1 MHPTISEQRETVAA
15 LCRRF
20 RVKRLDVFGSAA
32 RADFDPS
39 SSDVDLLVQFERETG
54 RAALDSFMG
63 LKEALEDLF
72 GRPVD
77 LVEATAVRNPYLR
90 ADIERSRELLYAA

>member
-1 MHPTISEQRETVAA
+1 
-15 LCRRF
+15 
-20 RVKRLDVFGSAA
+20 
-32 RADFDPS
+32 
-39 SSDVDLLVQFERETG
+39 
-54 RAALDSFMG
+54 MG

>member
-1 MHPTISEQRETVAA
+1 MHPMVAEQKDAVATI
-15 LCRRF
+15 CRRF

-32 RADFDPS
+32 RTDFDPS
-39 SSDVDLLVQFERETG
+39 SSDVDLLVQFERETDRG
-54 RAALDSFMG
+54 ALDSFIG